1 MWSSLLGRLLVYP
14 ITSFSE
20 YFLFFFFFFNPF
32 FVWYHEYSLGADLCF
47 SFIDFTETLACKSTA
62 NNSIRKVDIGFDLW
76 LPDRLILLQYCFGYP
91 VKTSPQMWKTPSE
104 LNITVINAVINIT
117 LKGTS
122 LPPILVW
129 MSYYVKSKL
138 AQKTKIYYWQR
149 KKERIKKT

>member
-1 MWSSLLGRLLVYP
+1 M
-14 ITSFSE
+14 
-20 YFLFFFFFFNPF
+20 
-32 FVWYHEYSLGADLCF
+32 
-47 SFIDFTETLACKSTA
+47 DFTETLACKSTA

-76 LPDRLILLQYCFGYP
+76 LPDRLILLQHCFGYP

-104 LNITVINAVINIT
+104 LNITVINAVINMT

-149 KKERIKKT
+149 KKESKKHRTLIKFARDLFLPVNFTCWVSEAVAWTNHKVLKPSCSVHCLIW